1 MTKTATVLGVLAGLL
16 MAPARAADAPPPPL
30 REAEVTRSGEITA
43 WLTHPTEKYRH
54 GVFGRPVEAEGFA
67 VERGGK
73 RMEIRLPPDQ
83 LFEDRRV
90 RLADVDGDAQPEAI
104 IVRSSLDKGAALA
117 VYKLG
122 KTRIELLGETAPIGE
137 ANRWLNPV
145 GVVEMGQDG
154 RKFIAAVV
162 TPHLTGSLRFYEWRV
177 RGLVEVAR
185 LDGVTNHINGSRNL
199 DLAVIQDV
207 DADGADDI
215 VLPSLD
221 RKALV
226 LVALKGGKAQS
237 LARSDIKTGR
247 IIEIAAQAKKGTFRV
262 LLDTGVSEEVTLT
275 PGQGATPPK

>member
-1 MTKTATVLGVLAGLL
+1 VTRIAVVLGIIAGLAT
-16 MAPARAADAPPPPL
+16 APSRAADAPPPAL
-30 REAEVTRSGEITA
+30 RDGEVTRAGDSTA
-43 WLTHPTEKYRH
+43 WLTHPTDKYRH
-54 GVFGRPVEAEGFA
+54 GVFGRPLEAEGFA
-67 VERGGK
+67 IERGGK
-73 RMEIRLPPDQ
+73 RLEFRLPADQ

-104 IVRSSLDKGAALA
+104 LVKSSLDKGAAIA

-122 KTRIELLGETAPIGE
+122 RTKIELLGETEPIGA

-154 RKFIAAVV
+154 RKFIAAVI
-162 TPHLTGSLRFYEWRV
+162 TPHIAGSLRFYEWRG
-177 RGLVEVAR
+177 RGLVEVTR

-226 LVALKGGKAQS
+226 LVALKGGKAQII
-237 LARSDIKTGR
+237 ARSEIKAGR
-247 IIEIAAQAKKGTFRV
+247 ITEIAAQVKKGTFRV
-262 LLDTGVSEEVTLT
+262 LLDTGAGEEITLT
-275 PGQGATPPK
+275 PGQGMTLPK